1 MVTVKI
7 GSSEQRLE
15 GLDESWLQ
23 QQIGRRR
30 RDGESVCVRVEIDD
44 SPINIILSTAGC
56 ASGGGSSR
64 TLTAQEQKVL
74 DLWFKHHLSEP
85 EFQGAELI
93 AFLHQLRRII
103 G

>member
-1 MVTVKI
+1 MVLVKI
-7 GSSEQRLE
+7 GSSELQLE
-15 GLDESWLQ
+15 SLDEGWLQ

-30 RDGESVCVRVEIDD
+30 QDGKAVCVRVEIDD

-56 ASGGGSSR
+56 ASSGGSSR
-64 TLTAQEQKVL
+64 TLTAQEQRVL

-85 EFQGAELI
+85 EFQGTELI
-93 AFLHQLRRII
+93 AFLQQLRRII

>member
-1 MVTVKI
+1 MVLIKI

-15 GLDESWLQ
+15 TLDEGWLQ

-44 SPINIILSTAGC
+44 APINIILSTAAC

-64 TLTAQEQKVL
+64 LLTPQEQRVL
-74 DLWFKHHLSEP
+74 DLWLKYHLSEP
-85 EFQGAELI
+85 EFQGGELI
-93 AFLHQLRRII
+93 AFLKQLRRII
-103 G
+103 N